1 MVDTVDIVPILF
13 NSYLEMIMPPAV
25 AHQKSPV
32 KAARPRRFLRSAV
45 AHSQDVVALGRLEDK
60 ELLTILRENA
70 GTSSAA
76 QLAKAFSVLSST
88 FSRAAALLEARTS
101 DRLMQVAKSQ
111 ARIVREDLVARKA
124 VVSSGELTAAL
135 NISRQALS
143 KAIQANRLFAVS
155 VGNERYYPMFFADP
169 ALERRKIE
177 RVSQVLGELAGWEKW
192 RFFTTPKGSLGK
204 LTPLNALKKGMYRE
218 VLTAATGLAER

>member
-1 MVDTVDIVPILF
+1 
-13 NSYLEMIMPPAV
+13 MPPAV

-32 KAARPRRFLRSAV
+32 KAAGPSRFLRSAV

-60 ELLTILRENA
+60 ELLTLLKENA

-76 QLAKAFSVLSST
+76 QLAEAFSVLSST

-101 DRLMQVAKSQ
+101 EKLMLAAKNQ
-111 ARIVREDLVARKA
+111 ARIVRDDLVARKA

-143 KAIQANRLFAVS
+143 KAIQANRLFAVN
-155 VGNERYYPMFFADP
+155 VGNERYYPVFFADP
-169 ALERRKIE
+169 TLERGKLE
-177 RVSQVLGELAGWEKW
+177 RVSRVLGEMAGWEKW
-192 RFFTTPKGSLGK
+192 CFFTTPKGSLGK
-204 LTPLNALKKGMYRE
+204 LTPLDALKKGMYHE
-218 VLTAATGLAER
+218 VLAAATGFAER